1 VRSCSGVSSCPTVR
15 RARTL
20 PGRLAGARVSGFQDS
35 SSRVLSDVLAPE
47 NWWAASTDGVASV
60 RRQIAGAGNQLQ
72 QDFIVDNLSVMDVP
86 VAL

>member
-1 VRSCSGVSSCPTVR
+1 
-15 RARTL
+15 
-20 PGRLAGARVSGFQDS
+20 
-35 SSRVLSDVLAPE
+35 LSDVLAPE

-60 RRQIAGAGNQLQ
+60 RRQIAEAGNQLQ